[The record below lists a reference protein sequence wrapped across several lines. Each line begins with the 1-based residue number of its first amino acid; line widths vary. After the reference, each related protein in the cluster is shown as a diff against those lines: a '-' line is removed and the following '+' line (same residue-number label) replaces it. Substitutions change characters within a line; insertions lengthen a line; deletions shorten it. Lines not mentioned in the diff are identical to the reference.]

1 MVVYTETVAY
11 ADVGGFGYVRI
22 NALGHQLE
30 SLKSATRGESIPWVD
45 NSLGCWWENVLIQT
59 EFPSLTLE
67 YGKVTEL
74 DISVNQIINA
84 SGWRPAKSLW

>member
-45 NSLGCWWENVLIQT
+45 NSLGCW
-59 EFPSLTLE
+59 
-67 YGKVTEL
+67 
-74 DISVNQIINA
+74 
-84 SGWRPAKSLW
+84 